1 MMSWFNSAQRYVTT
15 IASESLSL
23 LDLTPGRVFDVM
35 RRLVYTCCKTYITCH
50 AVDNDT
56 SVNVIAGHKDQ
67 YGCKDGS
74 FTDARFKHACAL
86 VLTRD
91 GRKLYVCDDYCD
103 NIRLVDLDAKLV
115 TTVVGRNEE
124 NISDWYNGNS
134 NVVPILWSPSAISL
148 DADEKNLFVV
158 DSSNHRIRCIEL
170 QRKIITTVAGN
181 PIIPPVIEASG
192 PVCAPRNPKGAFQ
205 NGAGSQSQFD
215 VPIDLVLDA
224 HGDIFIADHN
234 NHRIRCIDG
243 NTFQVTTII
252 GNGIDAFKNG
262 ATTEACF
269 SSPSRIALY
278 GHGDLLLCCRPYDSS
293 REIWYRIH
301 NVAAPYTAVSLFAF
315 VDDLFRGDNKITC
328 VGFLPKV
335 TVQLIIEYIVARG
348 SQLQGQ

>member
-103 NIRLVDLDAKLV
+103 NI
-115 TTVVGRNEE
+115 
-124 NISDWYNGNS
+124 
-134 NVVPILWSPSAISL
+134 
-148 DADEKNLFVV
+148 
-158 DSSNHRIRCIEL
+158 
-170 QRKIITTVAGN
+170 
-181 PIIPPVIEASG
+181 
-192 PVCAPRNPKGAFQ
+192 
-205 NGAGSQSQFD
+205 
-215 VPIDLVLDA
+215 
-224 HGDIFIADHN
+224 
-234 NHRIRCIDG
+234 
-243 NTFQVTTII
+243 
-252 GNGIDAFKNG
+252 
-262 ATTEACF
+262 
-269 SSPSRIALY
+269 
-278 GHGDLLLCCRPYDSS
+278 
-293 REIWYRIH
+293 H
-301 NVAAPYTAVSLFAF
+301 NVALFAF